1 MKPVTKTQTGT
12 GSTAV
17 IPIDYLLTPVSVGF
31 GVVVVTGSVNYTV
44 QHTFDEA
51 IRGTPTNWF
60 DHATIA
66 AQTATKTGS
75 YDFPISAIR
84 VTVNSGTGSAALTV
98 LQAGID

>member
-1 MKPVTKTQTGT
+1 MKPVTKTQAGT
-12 GSTAV
+12 GSSAV

-60 DHATIA
+60 DHATVA
-66 AQTATKTGS
+66 AQTTAKTGS

-84 VTVNSGTGSAALTV
+84 VTVNSGTGTV
-98 LQAGID
+98 AITALQAGID

>member
-1 MKPVTKTQTGT
+1 MKPVTKTQAGT
-12 GSTAV
+12 GSSAV

-31 GVVVVTGSVNYTV
+31 GVVATGTVNYTV

-60 DHATIA
+60 DHATVA
-66 AQTATKTGS
+66 AQTTSKTGS